1 MQISILHWNFKF
13 KHKLALIL
21 EGLVYKILC
30 SVYKDARNINLCA
43 WHCKLYFNMSYVEQS
58 SLNEVMC
65 DSHPVALPSRPE
77 WHKCG
82 QTQGSNSSF

>member
-13 KHKLALIL
+13 KHKFALIL

-30 SVYKDARNINLCA
+30 SVYKDARNINLYA

-65 DSHPVALPSRPE
+65 HSGREGNATAWLS
-77 WHKCG
+77 HKCG